1 MFCSVYNTIMARII
15 MMIFFSSHFIVT
27 AFFNN
32 TLEETP
38 SGLIRKCRNCGNVVF
53 VKSEIVF
60 FELCIHKITH
70 TQPHIH
76 MRTTG
81 GEGGIGCSAPL
92 RDDSA
97 PSPLGNLVFE

>member
-1 MFCSVYNTIMARII
+1 

-38 SGLIRKCRNCGNVVF
+38 SGRIRKRQNCGNVVF

-60 FELCIHKITH
+60 FELCIHRITH
-70 TQPHIH
+70 TQPHLH
-76 MRTTG
+76 MRKTG
-81 GEGGIGCSAPL
+81 GGGTKGYATPTL
-92 RDDSA
+92 K
-97 PSPLGNLVFE
+97 FEDKEMEYEK